1 MNSQNYFSQFNYP
14 ENTYSY
20 EEGELTGQELEQVAG
35 GFTPVP
41 IPSAK
46 ISLVKTELSQ
56 VQMKPCIIPNLVQV
70 SNQLLGK

>member
-1 MNSQNYFSQFNYP
+1 MNNQNYFPQSNYP
-14 ENTYSY
+14 KNSY
-20 EEGELTGQELEQVAG
+20 EEGELTDQELEQVAG

-46 ISLVKTELSQ
+46 VSLVKTELSQ
-56 VQMKPCIIPNLVQV
+56 VEMKPCIIPNLVQV